1 MRHDV
6 TSPTTL
12 LDEGMAGEMA
22 RKPAANRQ
30 LVVGGSQIEERKV
43 MAYTREADQGASIP
57 RQERRDA
64 KPQSDAWLGWV
75 GFAGIMMVMVGIFQ
89 VIEGMAALFRDQY
102 FLVTKSGLLVT
113 ANYTAWG
120 WTHTILGIVV
130 IAAGFGVF
138 SGRIV
143 ARLIGILLALASA
156 TVNLA
161 FLSAYPVWSTILITL
176 DVIVIYAL
184 AVHGGAA
191 RKT

>member
-1 MRHDV
+1 
-6 TSPTTL
+6 
-12 LDEGMAGEMA
+12 
-22 RKPAANRQ
+22 
-30 LVVGGSQIEERKV
+30 

-184 AVHGGAA
+184 AVHGGEA